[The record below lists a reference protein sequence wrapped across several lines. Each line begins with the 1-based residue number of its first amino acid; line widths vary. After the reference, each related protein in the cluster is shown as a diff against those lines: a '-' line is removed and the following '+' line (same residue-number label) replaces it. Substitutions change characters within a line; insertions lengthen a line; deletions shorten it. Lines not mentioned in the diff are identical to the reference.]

1 MTKVGHFVPPNK
13 RKHFLPWRNMQKAV
27 MIQTARKVEYE
38 TKFKNVSKLKCYL
51 NLTFSEFNFFGSS
64 HFQIKHVQRKITV
77 FGMYFLNGYFRT
89 HTSNYLKIA
98 VAEMYSTVCLVSL
111 WQCIGTRNNKNTS
124 CTMIPVLD
132 WNSKERLLACCYR
145 SETTTA
151 VLNRI
156 GRKISKWRFSYR
168 HSSQKL

>member
-1 MTKVGHFVPPNK
+1 
-13 RKHFLPWRNMQKAV
+13 

-64 HFQIKHVQRKITV
+64 HFQIKHAQRKITV

-98 VAEMYSTVCLVSL
+98 AAEMYSSVSSFSLTVY
-111 WQCIGTRNNKNTS
+111 WNK
-124 CTMIPVLD
+124 
-132 WNSKERLLACCYR
+132 K
-145 SETTTA
+145 
-151 VLNRI
+151 
-156 GRKISKWRFSYR
+156 
-168 HSSQKL
+168 